1 MTSGPRRWRRRS
13 TATEQPHPRMAW
25 MYCGSRETVEGG
37 AVWVCRTVG
46 AMDGA
51 IEPPWVR
58 ALCLRSTASQA
69 PERTAASG
77 WAGPRKGGLRRVL
90 PAHTAPPN
98 QQKTRAALAL
108 ALGCCRPAA
117 GTPRV
122 QGAALPTHPPLR
134 TKTISLFSANRHPF
148 ATPVPYCG
156 AACAHGR
163 PMLKNARP
171 SLRSIQDDI
180 AMAGSWGS
188 GNRTYQATRTV
199 QLPLHGDSDNV
210 TSN

>member
-1 MTSGPRRWRRRS
+1 IR
-13 TATEQPHPRMAW
+13 H
-25 MYCGSRETVEGG
+25 
-37 AVWVCRTVG
+37 
-46 AMDGA
+46 
-51 IEPPWVR
+51 
-58 ALCLRSTASQA
+58 
-69 PERTAASG
+69 
-77 WAGPRKGGLRRVL
+77 
-90 PAHTAPPN
+90 
-98 QQKTRAALAL
+98 
-108 ALGCCRPAA
+108 RPAQPTENQSRS
-117 GTPRV
+117 GFGFGLGVEQV

>member
-1 MTSGPRRWRRRS
+1 
-13 TATEQPHPRMAW
+13 MAW
-25 MYCGSRETVEGG
+25 IHRVDQGRHPPTAAESVRGG

-51 IEPPWVR
+51 IEPPGVR

>member
-1 MTSGPRRWRRRS
+1 PAESQSLFGFG
-13 TATEQPHPRMAW
+13 
-25 MYCGSRETVEGG
+25 CGFGFGRCPGFK
-37 AVWVCRTVG
+37 
-46 AMDGA
+46 
-51 IEPPWVR
+51 
-58 ALCLRSTASQA
+58 Q
-69 PERTAASG
+69 
-77 WAGPRKGGLRRVL
+77 
-90 PAHTAPPN
+90 
-98 QQKTRAALAL
+98 
-108 ALGCCRPAA
+108 
-117 GTPRV
+117 V

>member
-1 MTSGPRRWRRRS
+1 MHSAAQHERGCSAGLRPAPAEAEA
-13 TATEQPHPRMAW
+13 TAKADYPW
-25 MYCGSRETVEGG
+25 DG
-37 AVWVCRTVG
+37 RTVG

-51 IEPPWVR
+51 HR
-58 ALCLRSTASQA
+58 APTDEGALLAKHCFASARTHSRWRLCRTPEGGFTAC
-69 PERTAASG
+69 PAS
-77 WAGPRKGGLRRVL
+77 P
-90 PAHTAPPN
+90 H
-98 QQKTRAALAL
+98 
-108 ALGCCRPAA
+108 RPAKPA
-117 GTPRV
+117 ENQSRFGFGFGFGFGRCPGFKQV

-148 ATPVPYCG
+148 ATPVPYCA